1 MSKRRRD
8 RQPNLPPEAYNAPAA
23 IPQLQTEKAG
33 TDYVQVAPA
42 KRGAASVAAPATG
55 VNWQGEYGEVLG
67 DLRRTFI
74 IFTALVLAM
83 IALSFVIR

>member
-23 IPQLQTEKAG
+23 IPQPENVKQANG
-33 TDYVQVAPA
+33 QAAPA
-42 KRGAASVAAPATG
+42 KRGATTPAPAD
-55 VNWQGEYGEVLG
+55 VVDWQGEYGEVLG

-74 IFTALVLAM
+74 IFSALVLAM

>member
-8 RQPNLPPEAYNAPAA
+8 RQPNLPPEAFNAPAA
-23 IPQLQTEKAG
+23 IAQPEKSKTNA
-33 TDYVQVAPA
+33 TQAAPA
-42 KRGAASVAAPATG
+42 KRSAATVATSPDAID
-55 VNWQGEYGEVLG
+55 WQGEYGEVLG

-83 IALSFVIR
+83 IALSFVIH

>member
-23 IPQLQTEKAG
+23 IPQTEKSKS
-33 TDYVQVAPA
+33 DYVQVTPA
-42 KRGAASVAAPATG
+42 KRGSPTVAAPSDTID
-55 VNWQGEYGEVLG
+55 WQAEYGEVLG